1 MNYIG
6 LYFIIFDSEDYYN
19 LLIFLFFLNGLF
31 SILLK
36 VLTLDNGLGNA
47 YEYHMCVCWGWG
59 PREGLMLRSKS

>member
-1 MNYIG
+1 MDHIR
-6 LYFIIFDSEDYYN
+6 IIIYDSEDDYN
-19 LLIFLFFLNGLF
+19 LLNFPFFFLDGLF
-31 SILLK
+31 SILLNY